1 MKLILFWFKFYWNVL
16 ARVINMQALVQI
28 MLTLSAAAMDQFT
41 DVYIDG
47 LVQDRHNS
55 IASTV

>member
-1 MKLILFWFKFYWNVL
+1 
-16 ARVINMQALVQI
+16 

-41 DVYIDG
+41 DVYIDA
-47 LVQDRHNS
+47 LVQERHNS